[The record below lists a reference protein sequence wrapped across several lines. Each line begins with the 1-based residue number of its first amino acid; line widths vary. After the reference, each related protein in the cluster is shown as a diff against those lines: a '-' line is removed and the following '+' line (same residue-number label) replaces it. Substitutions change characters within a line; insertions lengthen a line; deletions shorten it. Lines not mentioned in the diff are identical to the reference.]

1 MGSLG
6 RSGQRRETL
15 LLAEV
20 LDLTTEEVGDKE
32 AGLNLD
38 LHVEEAGETHLDLHS
53 RVAPHPRGLLF
64 RVGLHL
70 KDLLRVPHLVLLH
83 RLLDLSSRPGDNH
96 QEEDDLAHPW

>member
-70 KDLLRVPHLVLLH
+70 KDL
-83 RLLDLSSRPGDNH
+83 DLMTERMRADSRRDGKGGGKGQGDGK
-96 QEEDDLAHPW
+96 DATT